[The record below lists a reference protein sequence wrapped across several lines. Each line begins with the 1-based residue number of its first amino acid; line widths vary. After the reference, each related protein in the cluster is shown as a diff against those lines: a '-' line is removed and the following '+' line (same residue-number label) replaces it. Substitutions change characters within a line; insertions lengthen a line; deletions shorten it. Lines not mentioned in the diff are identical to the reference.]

1 MLAALALP
9 VSSCQTAQ
17 KPASLVPA
25 KTAPAL
31 TANTAAP
38 QSAPKTQPTPPPASN
53 PKPAQ
58 VQSQSA
64 AQSPDQSPSRVEAK
78 PESPSPVPV
87 PASDPVSDL
96 ITGVEKNYQ
105 AGLNAYQAGQTDAA
119 KQDFDNALN
128 ALLESNLDIRSDDR
142 LEKEFDRIVEGINHL
157 DLDSLGLAPD
167 SDAQKAEPAPI
178 DETND
183 ITLSPDAKVRAKAQA
198 EIKSTHSDLPLMMT
212 DQVAGYI
219 SYFSNRGRGIF
230 ERAFARSGRYHD
242 MMVSILKE
250 EGVPQDLIYLAQ
262 AESGFHPL
270 AVSRVGA
277 RGIWQFMGSRARGY
291 GLQHSMW
298 VDDRQDPEKS
308 TRAAA
313 RHLRD
318 LYAQFGDWYL
328 AMAAYNS
335 GPGTVQAAV
344 RRTGYADFWELYH
357 RNVLPKE
364 TRNYVPIIL
373 AMTIVSKNLSQYGFD
388 DVSRDEPVAYDTVTV
403 NYPVDLRLVAECVD
417 ATPAQLQE
425 LNPSLLRLTTP
436 RVGTFSLHLPP
447 GTKDQYQTAIAAI
460 PPDMRLWWRYHKVQ
474 PGDTLASLARSYR
487 VTAKSISTANHLDS
501 TELQA
506 DAMIVIPMAVG
517 KHPLSDT
524 ATYARRIT
532 RYRVRKGDTVET
544 VAENFGVSPQMVRR
558 WNGLPRGDSLR
569 GRKVLALHLPVTPSP
584 DAASTASSNPTT
596 HSRKTAHTAS
606 TKSPA
611 ENSADDRTGND
622 HTGNDRTGDDRTEDA
637 SGQVTGLRHT
647 VKSGETLYSIA
658 TTYKTTVAAL
668 KRSNGNVAILHPG
681 MILVVEPGR

>member
-1 MLAALALP
+1 MRVAKFYLRIATLAVLALA

-31 TANTAAP
+31 TATTAAP
-38 QSAPKTQPTPPPASN
+38 QQPAPQQTPHG
-53 PKPAQ
+53 
-58 VQSQSA
+58 SA
-64 AQSPDQSPSRVEAK
+64 AVAPDKPLQAQTKAPTQAPEQDKTK
-78 PESPSPVPV
+78 PESPSPT
-87 PASDPVSDL
+87 PAADPVGTL
-96 ITGVEKNYQ
+96 IAGVDKDYQ
-105 AGLNAYQAGQTDAA
+105 AGLDAYKAGQTDAA
-119 KQDFDNALN
+119 KQDFDNAIN
-128 ALLESNLDIRSDDR
+128 ALLESSLDIRSDDR
-142 LEKEFDRIVEGINHL
+142 LQQEFDRIVEGVNRL
-157 DLDSLGLAPD
+157 DLSSLGFAAD

-183 ITLSPDAKVRAKAQA
+183 ITLSPDAKVRAKAQL

-219 SYFSNRGRGIF
+219 SYFSNRGRGTF

-277 RGIWQFMGSRARGY
+277 RGIWQFMGSRAKGY

-344 RRTGYADFWELYH
+344 KRTGYADFWELYH

-373 AMTIVSKNLSQYGFD
+373 AVTIMTKNMSQYGFD
-388 DVSRDEPVAYDTVTV
+388 DVAMDDPLAYDTVTID
-403 NYPVDLRLVAECVD
+403 YPVDLRLVAECVD
-417 ATPAQLQE
+417 APLAQVQD
-425 LNPSLLRLTTP
+425 LNPSLLRFSTP
-436 RVGTFSLHLPP
+436 KAGKFELHLPV
-447 GTKDQYQTAIAAI
+447 GTKDEYETAIASI
-460 PPDMRLWWRYHKVQ
+460 PPDMRLWWRYHKAL
-474 PGDTLASLARSYR
+474 PGDTLASLSRTYR
-487 VTAKSISTANHLDS
+487 VTAKSIAAVNGIEGA
-501 TELQA
+501 ELPSGA
-506 DAMIVIPMAVG
+506 KVIIPVAAG
-517 KHPLSDT
+517 KNPLSDN
-524 ATYARRIT
+524 ATYAHRIT
-532 RYRVRKGDTVET
+532 RY
-544 VAENFGVSPQMVRR
+544 
-558 WNGLPRGDSLR
+558 
-569 GRKVLALHLPVTPSP
+569 
-584 DAASTASSNPTT
+584 
-596 HSRKTAHTAS
+596 
-606 TKSPA
+606 
-611 ENSADDRTGND
+611 
-622 HTGNDRTGDDRTEDA
+622 
-637 SGQVTGLRHT
+637 
-647 VKSGETLYSIA
+647 
-658 TTYKTTVAAL
+658 
-668 KRSNGNVAILHPG
+668 
-681 MILVVEPGR
+681 